1 MSFYPNSCVEIYWL
15 QIYYHWFEVVVGLFM
30 ECAWFW
36 GYHCCIVYRMC
47 MILRFYKGMRSL
59 LTAASTV
66 KVLGC
71 LVQFSVF
78 VCLFVS
84 FQVFETNC
92 NMQILVELV
101 VFCWLKLRECCVW
114 NIWIN
119 ERKSVWMRRQSRKWM
134 YEVSSK

>member
-1 MSFYPNSCVEIYWL
+1 
-15 QIYYHWFEVVVGLFM
+15 
-30 ECAWFW
+30 
-36 GYHCCIVYRMC
+36 MC

-101 VFCWLKLRECCVW
+101 VFC
-114 NIWIN
+114 
-119 ERKSVWMRRQSRKWM
+119 
-134 YEVSSK
+134 